1 MLSDIDFAIFF
12 VAPPNVC
19 LYPAKLRSTY
29 LIKSLHM
36 IMKNSHIYQYCSNAN
51 EPYGSIPGN
60 INSISNAHGL
70 TMHVNQYKR
79 LGSPGQLSGEED
91 EAKRPK
97 RQHVCDFPG
106 CKKVYTK
113 SSHLKAHRRTHTGK
127 EGQLLYEM
135 YYSINHTS
143 SIT

>member
-1 MLSDIDFAIFF
+1 MWLW
-12 VAPPNVC
+12 
-19 LYPAKLRSTY
+19 KT
-29 LIKSLHM
+29 
-36 IMKNSHIYQYCSNAN
+36 SHIYQYCSNAN

-127 EGQLLYEM
+127 NGLLP
-135 YYSINHTS
+135 
-143 SIT
+143 

>member
-1 MLSDIDFAIFF
+1 
-12 VAPPNVC
+12 
-19 LYPAKLRSTY
+19 
-29 LIKSLHM
+29 
-36 IMKNSHIYQYCSNAN
+36 
-51 EPYGSIPGN
+51 
-60 INSISNAHGL
+60 
-70 TMHVNQYKR
+70 MHVNQYKR

-135 YYSINHTS
+135 DYSINHTS